1 MNLSKLVAS
10 VQSKALAIVI
20 GFSLLVVASPASAHH
35 AMGGKMPSTFF
46 EGFLS
51 GLAHPV
57 IGVDH
62 LAFIVSVGLFAAI
75 NPQGILIPIFF
86 VL

>member
-10 VQSKALAIVI
+10 VQSKAIAI

-35 AMGGKMPSTFF
+35 PMGGKMPSTFF

-51 GLAHPV
+51 GLAHPL

-62 LAFIVSVGLFAAI
+62 LAFIVAVGLFAAI
-75 NPQGILIPIFF
+75 KPQGILIPIFF